1 MYKIFLSYNNNE
13 EILELPILPEKL
25 NINRFGQNVGMN
37 VLNIGEVTQQKL
49 PKAFTISIESEFP
62 SVEYASSRKNTGNF
76 SDYTN
81 PYDCVNTILKW
92 QELLQPIRFVWVG
105 GSVEINSPVSIED
118 FSYSEQ
124 GGDVGTISYLLNLK
138 SYTFYGQEKLSIN
151 GNRKLPLSNSR
162 EDMRQVP
169 KLYTTQFGDTIVSIS
184 RKVFGNDTQVS
195 NLIKLNGFT
204 SADIADGIPAGA
216 QIRTY

>member
-49 PKAFTISIESEFP
+49 PKAFTVSIESEFP

-92 QELLQPIRFVWVG
+92 QELLHPIRFVWVG

-169 KLYTTQFGDTIVSIS
+169 KLYTTQIGDTIVSIS

-204 SADIADGIPAGA
+204 SADIADGIPAGT